1 MSKIEEALEKAKR
14 LKESSNVKKPHAF
27 GEVESLKVDNPY
39 IISITQ
45 PDSPIAEEYRKLKSM
60 VIRDTKTDFLNTV
73 MLSSAIEG
81 EGKTLTAINLAV
93 SMAHELDHTVLLIDA
108 DLRRPSVH
116 EYFGMKPEF
125 GLSDYL
131 ARDIDVTEILIKT
144 GIGNLVII
152 PAGSRYKNPVE
163 LLSSGKMKSLLE
175 ELKHR
180 YMDRYV
186 IIDTPPLLPFAES
199 ITIASY
205 VDGIIFVIKEGH
217 AQLKAI
223 KEALNLVKNTNI
235 LGVVFNSVSDVNL
248 DGHYYYRYHRYY
260 YSQKE
265 KR

>member
-1 MSKIEEALEKAKR
+1 MSKIEEALEKARR
-14 LKESSNVKKPHAF
+14 LKESTDVKKPYAF
-27 GEVESLKVDNPY
+27 GKVESLKVDNPY

-60 VIRDTKTDFLNTV
+60 VIRDTKTNFLNTV
-73 MLSSAIEG
+73 MLSSTIEG

-93 SMAHELDHTVLLIDA
+93 SMAQELDHTVLLIDA
-108 DLRRPSVH
+108 DLRRPLIH
-116 EYFGMKPEF
+116 EYFGIKHKF

-131 ARDIDVTEILIKT
+131 ARDIDITEILIKT

-152 PAGSRYKNPVE
+152 PGGSRYQNPVE
-163 LLSSGKMKSLLE
+163 LLSSGKMRLLLE

-180 YMDRYV
+180 YMDRYI

-205 VDGIIFVIKEGH
+205 VDGLIFVIREGY

-223 KEALNLVKNTNI
+223 KEALNLIKNTNI
-235 LGVVFNSVSDVNL
+235 LGVVFNNVSNVNL
-248 DGHYYYRYHRYY
+248 EGYYYYRYHRYY
-260 YSQKE
+260 YSQRE
-265 KR
+265 K